1 MEDIKYLRSMCFNK
15 NEEDI
20 VKLLKDKSNEEL
32 LEIFNSIV
40 KESIFFYKIAL
51 IHLIDKLYSTND
63 SFIEILIELIEEN
76 MCDYMINRIIN
87 PIKVI
92 ALRNFEITCEIIK
105 KMQNMGK
112 RPGVCSGI
120 MTSML
125 LGEGLLDK
133 EVTTNLASE
142 DCILQRNSLVAIS
155 SSDLDKFKI
164 FFPNIIDNVENVHQE
179 NKDILIY
186 CLVKE
191 FYQLND
197 ESALIVL
204 RKEIEN
210 ADCNTVLSFI
220 NYIQFREGFPIE
232 LIKKAV
238 IKIEREYENHPLID
252 AALGLIYKED
262 SKFVVDRLRT
272 RLNEKSRY
280 TIANEM
286 LKLKIKEVGVTQV
299 IKMFEEEIDK
309 NNSRMIYFGERE
321 LNDFLGPGQD
331 SIIWCEKWKGDK
343 RKEIIILRLLHDI
356 LTVLI
361 NYNPSEIRNRAISL
375 VREFG
380 LNKGLDYEEITKKIN
395 LGKDP
400 NEGAKYKEDTLKA
413 LEVIN
418 HILYPPPIINVNIL
432 KKNLE
437 KYPYICKAIGKDWL
451 IRNATSK
458 KPHLLAHIYSS
469 ESKNN
474 IYQLY
479 WEQVF
484 KVLDRYKIEIKIK
497 KLQDV
502 ENARFILAEAE
513 VFSRLAPTF
522 KINKEPDI
530 KEFGR
535 SKLEAK
541 IEYNGQAALIEVA
554 TVEELLEFEVSGQI
568 SCIPGRKTKNIL
580 MGKFRKQLKNG
591 KVDPGIPV
599 IFILCLGADK
609 DFLDVESAI
618 YGILKANFVT
628 NAETLEVVEEGLK
641 REEGSFYKE
650 EHSDIV
656 TAIVAYTRD
665 YYRSDSLVGRIFF
678 PPNYIISKNPMGREF
693 RLRLRDAL
701 FGKSENSDWQSL
713 MKIKGINKEMA
724 RILHAQGIEDIE
736 ILALSKAEDFSIEGY
751 STDEIKEFQKEAMRV
766 IQAISRDSIRYLKG
780 IDKHTYDVLV
790 DKKIYLISKLLE
802 LKEKPEEIN
811 PHIWGQILDD
821 ANRIMGDY
829 MRVYTTNF

>member
-1 MEDIKYLRSMCFNK
+1 MESLEILHNLCLHKDDDGIKKYL
-15 NEEDI
+15 E
-20 VKLLKDKSNEEL
+20 DKSDDEL
-32 LEIFNSIV
+32 LGILDSIV

-51 IHLIDKLYSTND
+51 IHLIDRLYSTND
-63 SFIEILIELIEEN
+63 SFIKILIELIEEN
-76 MCDYMINRIIN
+76 ICDYMINRIIN

-92 ALRNFEITCEIIK
+92 ALRNYEITCEIIK
-105 KMQNMGK
+105 KMQNMG
-112 RPGVCSGI
+112 RSPGVCSGI
-120 MTSML
+120 ITSML
-125 LGEGLLDK
+125 LGEGILDK
-133 EVTTNLASE
+133 EVTTNLVSE
-142 DCILQRNSLVAIS
+142 DCILQRNSLVAIC

-186 CLVKE
+186 CLVKGINL
-191 FYQLND
+191 LND

-204 RKEIEN
+204 QKEIEN
-210 ADCNTVLSFI
+210 ADCNTALSFI
-220 NYIQFREGFPIE
+220 NYIRFREGFPIE

-238 IKIEREYENHPLID
+238 IIIEREYKNHPFID
-252 AALGLIYKED
+252 DALGLIYKGD

-280 TIANEM
+280 TLANEM
-286 LKLKIKEVGVTQV
+286 LKLKIKEVGVTPV
-299 IKMFEEEIDK
+299 IRMFEEEIDK

-321 LNDFLGPGQD
+321 LNDFLGSGQD
-331 SIIWCEKWKGDK
+331 SIEWCEKWKGDE
-343 RKEIIILRLLHDI
+343 RKESVVLRLLQDI
-356 LTVLI
+356 LTDLI
-361 NYNPSEIRNRAISL
+361 NYNPSDIRNRAISL

-380 LNKGLDYEEITKKIN
+380 VNKGLDYEDITKNIN
-395 LGKDP
+395 LGKDH

-418 HILYPPPIINVNIL
+418 HILYPLPRINVDTL

-474 IYQLY
+474 VYQLY
-479 WEQVF
+479 WERVF
-484 KVLDRYKIEIKIK
+484 KILDRYKIEINIK
-497 KLQDV
+497 KLQDI

-541 IEYNGQAALIEVA
+541 IEYNGQSALIEVA
-554 TVEELLEFEVSGQI
+554 TVEELLEFKVSGQI

-656 TAIVAYTRD
+656 TAVAAYTRD
-665 YYRSDSLVGRIFF
+665 YYKSDSLVGRIFF
-678 PPNYIISKNPMGREF
+678 PPNYIISKNPIGREF

-713 MKIKGINKEMA
+713 TKIKGINKEMA

-736 ILALSKAEDFSIEGY
+736 ELAISKAEDFSIEGY
-751 STDEIKEFQKEAMRV
+751 GTDEIKEFQKEAMRV
-766 IQAISRDSIRYLKG
+766 IQAISRGSIRYLKG

-790 DKKIYLISKLLE
+790 NKKIYLISKLLE
-802 LKEKPEEIN
+802 LKEKPENIDSD
-811 PHIWGQILDD
+811 IWIQIIED
-821 ANRIMGDY
+821 AERITRNY
-829 MRVYTTNF
+829 ENK